1 MTEAE
6 IASTALNRLLFLSK
20 HGSEQVQVPACEALV
35 AFCGAALNAGE
46 KHALAMGVVKRM
58 ASGNAKVKAD
68 TKG

>member
-6 IASTALNRLLFLSK
+6 ITSTALNRLLFLSK

-35 AFCGAALNAGE
+35 AFCSTALNSAE
-46 KHALAMGVVKRM
+46 KHALAVGIVRRM
-58 ASGNAKVKAD
+58 TSGNIKKKIE